1 MPRFSANLSLL
12 FTEVDFP
19 DRFEQ
24 AARAGFKGV
33 EFMFPY
39 EWDRNLLAEKLDK
52 YGLEVVLHNLPAG
65 NWAAGERGIACLP
78 DRVGEFKDGLGRAIE
93 YARALKCTRLNCVC
107 GLTPKGVA
115 PEKVRQVLVDNLKF
129 AAAVLAKEGIHL
141 MIEPLNDKVDM
152 QGIYLSHIQQAIE
165 IIKAVNNPNIFL
177 QYDIYHMQIM
187 EGDLTRTIQN
197 NIAIIGHMQLADNP
211 GRHEPGTGEI
221 NFTNLF
227 RSIDEAGYSGWIG
240 CEYKPL
246 NGTENGLGW
255 LKPYIA
261 KGGK

>member
-19 DRFEQ
+19 DRFER

-65 NWAAGERGIACLP
+65 NWVAGERGIACLP

-129 AAAVLAKEGIHL
+129 TAALLAKEGIHL

-152 QGIYLSHIQQAIE
+152 PGIYLSHIQQAIE
-165 IIKAVNNPNIFL
+165 VIKAVNHPNIYL

-197 NIAIIGHMQLADNP
+197 NIARIGHMQFADNP

-227 RSIDEAGYSGWIG
+227 RFIDETGYSGWIG